1 MVKVVLAVLIVLAVV
16 AIGGLLHLPARAV
29 RALFRHSAAPAQLTA
44 H

>member
-1 MVKVVLAVLIVLAVV
+1 MVKVVLTVLIVLAVV

-29 RALFRHSAAPAQLTA
+29 RALFQYGAAPA